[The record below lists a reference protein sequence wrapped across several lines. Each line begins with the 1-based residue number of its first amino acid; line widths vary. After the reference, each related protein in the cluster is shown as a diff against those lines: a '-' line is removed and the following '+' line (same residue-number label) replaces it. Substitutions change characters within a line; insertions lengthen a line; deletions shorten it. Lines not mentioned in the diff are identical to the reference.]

1 MKKNKNNNMLEFL
14 KGGVIIIISVYLF
27 LLLYVFFNQE
37 KFIFMPSREVGNPPE
52 FLSVENVYIET
63 EDGEKLH
70 AWWHQQK
77 SDAKTVLFFHGNAGN
92 LSGRINQMKVF
103 AELGLN
109 ALIVDYRGYGNSS
122 GKIKEESD
130 VYRDAKAAFNH
141 LTKKGIAEENIILW
155 GRSLGGAVAIDLAQ
169 DKNIFALIVE
179 SSMYSGVEV
188 AQHYY
193 RYLPI
198 KWMLKYRFESGKKI
212 ANIDVPKLI
221 MHSPDDEVIPF
232 QQGEKLF
239 SQANEP
245 KYFFSLRGGHNTA
258 FYEIYEE
265 YLLRIR
271 HFLNNL

>member
-1 MKKNKNNNMLEFL
+1 MLEFL